1 MENKAEKKGSSKIKI
16 IAIGILILAVVA
28 GGAFFGYN
36 NFIKDKKITAKNA
49 VQTVQQV
56 NTQQVVS
63 NGQTTGPVVN
73 SLDQVVSSQTF
84 QLDEVTVN
92 LADEGGNRY
101 LKAAV
106 YLGFNEKKLNSELT
120 AKKPIVT
127 DAVIQILRTKKA
139 ADISAKN
146 MNNIKLEIIQKINPM
161 LEKGQLNNVYFT
173 DIVIQ

>member
-1 MENKAEKKGSSKIKI
+1 MENKAAKKDPSKII
-16 IAIGILILAVVA
+16 IIILGILILAVVA

-36 NFIKDKKITAKNA
+36 TFLKDKKSITKS
-49 VQTVQQV
+49 TVQQV
-56 NTQQVVS
+56 VN
-63 NGQTTGPVVN
+63 NGQTTGTVAN
-73 SLDQVVSSQTF
+73 SLDQVVSSKTF

-101 LKAAV
+101 LKVAV
-106 YLGFNEKKLNSELT
+106 YLGFNEKKLTSELT

-173 DIVIQ
+173 DIIIQ

>member
-16 IAIGILILAVVA
+16 IAIGVLILAVVA

-36 NFIKDKKITAKNA
+36 TFLKNKKTTAKT
-49 VQTVQQV
+49 TVQQV
-56 NTQQVVS
+56 NTQQVVN
-63 NGQTTGPVVN
+63 NGQTTGTAVN

-101 LKAAV
+101 LKVAV
-106 YLGFNEKKLNSELT
+106 YLGFDEKKLTSELT

-127 DAVIQILRTKKA
+127 DAVIQVLRTKKA

>member
-36 NFIKDKKITAKNA
+36 TFLKDKKNTTKN
-49 VQTVQQV
+49 TVQQL
-56 NTQQVVS
+56 NTQQVVN
-63 NGQTTGPVVN
+63 NGQTTGTVVN

-84 QLDEVTVN
+84 QLDEITVN

-101 LKAAV
+101 LKVAV
-106 YLGFNEKKLNSELT
+106 YLGFNEKKLTSELT

>member
-1 MENKAEKKGSSKIKI
+1 M
-16 IAIGILILAVVA
+16 
-28 GGAFFGYN
+28 
-36 NFIKDKKITAKNA
+36 
-49 VQTVQQV
+49 
-56 NTQQVVS
+56 
-63 NGQTTGPVVN
+63 
-73 SLDQVVSSQTF
+73 
-84 QLDEVTVN
+84 N

-101 LKAAV
+101 LKVAV
-106 YLGFNEKKLNSELT
+106 YLGFNDKKLTSELT

-173 DIVIQ
+173 DIIIQ

>member
-36 NFIKDKKITAKNA
+36 NFIKDKKTIAKT
-49 VQTVQQV
+49 TVQQV
-56 NTQQVVS
+56 NTQQVVN
-63 NGQTTGPVVN
+63 NGQTTGTVVN
-73 SLDQVVSSQTF
+73 SLDQVVSSKTF

-101 LKAAV
+101 LKVAV
-106 YLGFNEKKLNSELT
+106 YLGFNEKKLTSELT

-173 DIVIQ
+173 DIIIQ